1 MSYGMLTIEDPN
13 QGQVYYGE
21 CDDFEAGAIFR
32 DYKKDYPKA
41 EGYFEQNGK
50 VVMKFGG
57 KGSARSE
64 SWSTR
69 EKRLKKG
76 GFTRYGTGIWAGN
89 VYRHPEDTQ
98 AQYDEAI
105 RRRPSLASVRHPRS
119 TPKVQVERG
128 QDFEWRVKTPG
139 QWYLFDNKADAL
151 RHARALRDGRR
162 PSANALGPMSPKA
175 KTAWHGLVRDVMKSA
190 KTAAYHAP
198 GKTVNYPRLPA
209 GRNHQHGPGPR
220 RCPKCGV

>member
-162 PSANALGPMSPKA
+162 PSANALESARKNLRTAPSYRAYEKQKKA
-175 KTAWHGLVRDVMKSA
+175 SSSGAAVNHG
-190 KTAAYHAP
+190 
-198 GKTVNYPRLPA
+198 YPRLPA